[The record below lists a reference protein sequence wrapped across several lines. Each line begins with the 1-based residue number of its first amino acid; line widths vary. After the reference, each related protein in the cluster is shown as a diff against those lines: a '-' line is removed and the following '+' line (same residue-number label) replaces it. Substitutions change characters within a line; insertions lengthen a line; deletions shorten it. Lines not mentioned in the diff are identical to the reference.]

1 MITEPEYVKKYQP
14 GAVVPLYFFAVLD
27 KEPLNYGAYNGNV
40 QQPGVRESKGVGA
53 GMYFSFASENQE
65 VVTAKIGL
73 SYTSVENARLNLQQE
88 ASDLDFDRAKERAQA
103 TWEDYLGRIR
113 VETEC
118 REDKV
123 KFYTGLYHALLGR
136 GLASD
141 VNGAYPRNDGS
152 VGQLP
157 MKEGTPLYNIP
168 VGGINLS

>member
-1 MITEPEYVKKYQP
+1 MVHIMEMSNSQVFVSQRCRSWH
-14 GAVVPLYFFAVLD
+14 V
-27 KEPLNYGAYNGNV
+27 
-40 QQPGVRESKGVGA
+40 
-53 GMYFSFASENQE
+53 FSFASENQE
-65 VVTAKIGL
+65 IVTAKIGL

-157 MKEGTPLYNIP
+157 MKEGTPLYNIYNTDAAWSP
-168 VGGINLS
+168 MELVSAVDIGLSGIYVRIYKQPFAGI